1 MPTLL
6 RLCRAIATRGN
17 EIIRDVTE
25 GGELG
30 VRDKGGAATTD
41 GTYVGDAQTEAD
53 RRVEAMMVEALKR
66 YAPELRLVAEE
77 SFENASSIEGVDF
90 GELAVDFGYAA
101 ATGDAEEDE
110 GFAPEL
116 RRPIALDRVAVYCDP
131 LDGTNEYAAGER
143 EAITVLLG
151 IAADGRRAGVIGQP
165 FHNYGKKT
173 DGSDASSG
181 EASGSAC
188 TD

>member
-1 MPTLL
+1 MGVFRTKF
-6 RLCRAIATRGN
+6 
-17 EIIRDVTE
+17 VTE
-25 GGELG
+25 TVEKRGE
-30 VRDKGGAATTD
+30 
-41 GTYVGDAQTEAD
+41 
-53 RRVEAMMVEALKR
+53 R

-90 GELAVDFGYAA
+90 GELAVDFEYAA

-151 IAADGRRAGVIGQP
+151 IAVDGTPRAGVIGQP
-165 FHNYGKKT
+165 FHNYGKK
-173 DGSDASSG
+173 DRRLGRVVWG
-181 EASGSAC
+181 V
-188 TD
+188 